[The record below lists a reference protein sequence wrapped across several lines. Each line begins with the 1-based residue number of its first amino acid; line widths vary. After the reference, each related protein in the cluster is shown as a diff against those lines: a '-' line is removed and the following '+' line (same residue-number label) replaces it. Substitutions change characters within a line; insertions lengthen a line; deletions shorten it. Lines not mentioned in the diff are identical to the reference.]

1 MSVKSDHPRFVL
13 LDLHTRPF
21 RRLEAD
27 ALAAGTVMC
36 LGNFDGVH
44 LAHQSILREGT
55 RLSRLALNGSLC
67 GVFCFFRPS
76 ADFLRSRKAASADHL
91 STLREKLEAFAD
103 CGADFVCLCDF
114 REVRRRTPGG
124 FIRLLKTRLNC
135 RGVVCGFNY
144 RFGVRGAG
152 TPDLLRDAFPVPD
165 TLGASVLPE
174 MTVSLPDGT
183 SGSVTVSSSRIREAL
198 AEGRPEAAA
207 AMLGRPYALR
217 TRVVPGKRL
226 GRTIGFPTANQYFP
240 PERLIPKK
248 GVYAVRVTTPDG
260 VFPGVADVGSHPTVD
275 KRARVNC
282 ETHVLGY
289 SGDLYGHR
297 IKVEFLRF
305 IRPEQKFDSLDE
317 LTAAIRRDADT
328 AEKLLRERI

>member
-1 MSVKSDHPRFVL
+1 MNGMILLAAALSAGLPKLEFAEWGALPPNIEMSVRREAGFAFIDVAPKAAATNAMPRRI
-13 LDLHTRPF
+13 DLPALTLRPF
-21 RRLEAD
+21 AAKPKAMSYAGLTEVAGHTG
-27 ALAAGTVMC
+27 AIGYLAVAEP
-36 LGNFDGVH
+36 F
-44 LAHQSILREGT
+44 T
-55 RLSRLALNGSLC
+55 R
-67 GVFCFFRPS
+67 
-76 ADFLRSRKAASADHL
+76 
-91 STLREKLEAFAD
+91 
-103 CGADFVCLCDF
+103 
-114 REVRRRTPGG
+114 
-124 FIRLLKTRLNC
+124 

-144 RFGVRGAG
+144 RFGARGAG
-152 TPDLLRDAFPVPD
+152 TPDLLRSAFPVPD

-174 MTVSLPDGT
+174 LTVSLPDGT
-183 SGSVTVSSSRIREAL
+183 SGAVTVSSSRIREAL
-198 AEGRPEAAA
+198 ASGRPEAAA

-260 VFPGVADVGSHPTVD
+260 VFPGIADVGSHPTVD

-289 SGDLYGHR
+289 SGDLYGRR

-305 IRPEQKFDSLDE
+305 IRPEQKFDRLEE